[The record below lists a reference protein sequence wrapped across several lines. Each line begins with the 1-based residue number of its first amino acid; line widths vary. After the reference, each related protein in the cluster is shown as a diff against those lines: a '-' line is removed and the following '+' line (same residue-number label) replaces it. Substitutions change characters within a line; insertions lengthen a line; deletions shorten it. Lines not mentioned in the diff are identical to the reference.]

1 MYNPPMGRSTFGTR
15 EGSRPSPVGL
25 RRAWTPCVAA
35 VIFVAFGWSAAA
47 RAEAPWVW
55 RGLVVPHGQ
64 IAFDIGGG
72 LGHVPDPNG
81 GTGFGLNLELKA
93 GVAPR
98 LELGIRTGIRA
109 DDLGRRTAADEY
121 GRAFDTETYGT
132 NGDTVANPEL
142 HLEWAVAR
150 GPAAEL
156 GLELA
161 AYLPIEGGSRFGM
174 LFALPLALHAASI
187 RIDTGLYVPI
197 LFYDHTYTVSIPI
210 DLWIQAT
217 RTFWL
222 GPLFG
227 MRFAHQGNA
236 RGESFPFGFGIG
248 SEIAPNADLRAWF
261 LFRDISADEAARTFG
276 AGLAFEI
283 RFG

>member
-1 MYNPPMGRSTFGTR
+1 MYNPSMH
-15 EGSRPSPVGL
+15 
-25 RRAWTPCVAA
+25 RRAAAA
-35 VIFVAFGWSAAA
+35 VIFALSSWAAAA
-47 RAEAPWVW
+47 RADAPWVW
-55 RGLVVPHGQ
+55 RGIVVPHGQ
-64 IAFDIGGG
+64 VALDIGGG
-72 LGHVPDPNG
+72 LGHIPDPDG
-81 GTGFGLNLELKA
+81 RTGFGLNLELKA
-93 GVAPR
+93 GVGPG

-109 DDLGRRTAADEY
+109 DDAGRATQADAY
-121 GRAFDTETYGT
+121 GRPFDTETYGT

-142 HLEWAVAR
+142 HLKWAVAR

-161 AYLPIEGGSRFGM
+161 AYLPIENGSRFGM
-174 LFALPLALHAASI
+174 MFALPLALHASSI
-187 RIDTGLYVPI
+187 RVDTGLYVPI
-197 LFYDHTYTVSIPI
+197 LFYDPTVSIISIPI

-227 MRFAHQGNA
+227 LRFIHAGGH
-236 RGESFPFGFGIG
+236 ESEAFPFGFGIG
-248 SEIAPNADLRAWF
+248 NTIAPNADLRAWF
-261 LFRDISADEAARTFG
+261 LFPDISADEAARRFG

>member
-1 MYNPPMGRSTFGTR
+1 MYNPRMHRTGAAALIFAIST
-15 EGSRPSPVGL
+15 
-25 RRAWTPCVAA
+25 
-35 VIFVAFGWSAAA
+35 WSVAA

-64 IAFDIGGG
+64 VALDIGGG

-81 GTGFGLNLELKA
+81 GSGFGLNLELKA
-93 GVAPR
+93 GVGPR
-98 LELGIRTGIRA
+98 LELGVRTGIRA
-109 DDLGRRTAADEY
+109 DDIGRATAADDY

-142 HLEWAVAR
+142 HLKWLAAR

-161 AYLPIEGGSRFGM
+161 AYLPIEDGSRFGM
-174 LFALPLALHAASI
+174 MFALPVALHASSI
-187 RIDTGLYVPI
+187 RVDTGLYVPI
-197 LFYDHTYTVSIPI
+197 LFYHPTLTIVSIPI
-210 DLWIQAT
+210 DVWIQAT

-222 GPLFG
+222 GPVFG
-227 MRFAHQGNA
+227 IRFVRQGGF
-236 RGESFPFGFGIG
+236 RDEQFPFGFGIG
-248 SEIAPNADLRAWF
+248 NEIAPNADLRAWF
-261 LFRDISADEAARTFG
+261 LFRDISGNEAARTFG
-276 AGLAFEI
+276 AGLAFEL

>member
-1 MYNPPMGRSTFGTR
+1 MYNPRMRKT
-15 EGSRPSPVGL
+15 GL
-25 RRAWTPCVAA
+25 VAI
-35 VIFVAFGWSAAA
+35 IFALSSWSAAA
-47 RAEAPWVW
+47 RADAPWVW

-64 IAFDIGGG
+64 VALDFGGG
-72 LGHVPDPNG
+72 LGHIPDPNG

-98 LELGIRTGIRA
+98 LELGVRTGIRA
-109 DDLGRRTAADEY
+109 DDIGRRTAADEY

-142 HLEWAVAR
+142 HLKWSVAR
-150 GPAAEL
+150 GPAVEL

-174 LFALPLALHAASI
+174 MFALPLALHAASI
-187 RIDTGLYVPI
+187 RVDTGVYVPI
-197 LFYDHTYTVSIPI
+197 IFYDPTRTAISIPI

-227 MRFAHQGNA
+227 MRFFHQGDA
-236 RGESFPFGFGIG
+236 HWEAFPFGFGIG
-248 SEIAPNADLRAWF
+248 NEIAPNADLRAWF
-261 LFRDISADEAARTFG
+261 LFRDISGNEAARTFG

>member
-1 MYNPPMGRSTFGTR
+1 MYNPRMQRKAAAATVLFGL
-15 EGSRPSPVGL
+15 S
-25 RRAWTPCVAA
+25 
-35 VIFVAFGWSAAA
+35 IWSAAA
-47 RAEAPWVW
+47 RADAPWVW

-64 IAFDIGGG
+64 VALDIGGG
-72 LGHVPDPNG
+72 LAHIPDPDG
-81 GTGFGLNLELKA
+81 RTGFGVNLELKA
-93 GVAPR
+93 GVAPG

-109 DDLGRRTAADEY
+109 DDAGRATRADGY

-132 NGDTVANPEL
+132 NGDRVANPEL
-142 HLEWAVAR
+142 HLKWAVAR

-174 LFALPLALHAASI
+174 MFALPLALHAASI
-187 RIDTGLYVPI
+187 RVDTGLYVPI
-197 LFYDHTYTVSIPI
+197 LFYDPTVSIISIPI

-222 GPLFG
+222 GPVFG
-227 MRFAHQGNA
+227 MRFIHAGGH
-236 RGESFPFGFGIG
+236 ESEAFPFGFGIG
-248 SEIAPNADLRAWF
+248 NAIAPNADLRAWF
-261 LFRDISADEAARTFG
+261 LFPDISADQAARSFG
-276 AGLAFEI
+276 AGLAFEV